1 VSNQV
6 SQHLPVAQIYAV
18 QLPGDGPQQC
28 IGRVTVRC
36 PFCTQ
41 LHLHRV
47 FDNDTIEFTRTAPCS
62 TETSVRTYRV
72 NLSLAVPKRDVS
84 QCHPVFEAGND
95 LNDAAIDVPLPNWIE

>member
-1 VSNQV
+1 VT
-6 SQHLPVAQIYAV
+6 QHLPAAAIYAV

-41 LHLHRV
+41 LHMHRV

-62 TETSVRTYRV
+62 SDTEVRKYRV
-72 NLSLAVPKRDVS
+72 DLNLAVPKRNVS
-84 QCHPVFEAGND
+84 QPHPVYTAGND
-95 LNDAAIDVPLPNWIE
+95 RDDDAFNEIEPNWLE